1 MTEFGLMRLHEAMVV
16 LYAASLVFYF
26 IDFLNSQPKARKA
39 AFFTLAAVWVMQ
51 TMFLIGNILEEQR
64 FPVLSLSEG
73 INFYAWLLIT
83 MSLIVHLFRKAHFA
97 VFFLNVIGFA
107 AVVITAF
114 GEAGTPGSAVG
125 EALISELLFIHI
137 TFAMFSYTAFSL
149 SFVFA
154 ILYLLLYRTLKNKK
168 WDGRWGRLPSLEQA
182 KRAMTISVVVGVP
195 VLLMSLILGLQWAF
209 IAAGPFPVW
218 DPKIIGSFLLLVI
231 YCVLLVLQN
240 RGKLNGPDIA
250 WGHIMAFLA
259 VIINF
264 LLISRLSVFHFWY

>member
-1 MTEFGLMRLHEAMVV
+1 MTEIGLMRLHELMVV

-39 AFFTLAAVWVMQ
+39 AFYTLSAVWIMQ
-51 TMFLIGNILEEQR
+51 TLFLVGNIVEEQR

-83 MSLIVHLFRKAHFA
+83 MSLVVHLFRKADFA

-114 GEAGTPGSAVG
+114 GEAGTSDSAVG

-137 TFAMFSYTAFSL
+137 TSAMISYTAFSL

-154 ILYLLLYRTLKNKK
+154 ILYLLLYRSLKQKK
-168 WDGRWGRLPSLEQA
+168 WDGQWGRLPSLDQA
-182 KRAMTISVVVGVP
+182 RRAMTISVVIGVP
-195 VLLMSLILGLQWAF
+195 VLLVSLILGLQWAF

-218 DPKIIGSFLLLVI
+218 DPKIVGSFLLLII

-250 WGHIMAFLA
+250 WGHILSFLA
-259 VIINF
+259 VIVNF